1 MAEAD
6 VTTVRLAALTSAIS
20 PPELSFS
27 GDRYELG
34 RSALRDVTVR
44 LETVSRL
51 HAAVERR
58 ADGYWLADL
67 GSANGT
73 FLNGQRLAE
82 PHRLADG
89 DLIGLGGPEPLLRFL
104 EEALT
109 VRREEAAAP
118 APRLQFDPAGLNFT
132 VDGRPLPLPPT
143 QLRLLHHLV
152 SHAGQVCSRE
162 SCAQA
167 AWGRPYDP
175 LLDRDA
181 LDKVVSKLRR
191 RLAEADPRLGQALQ
205 SRRGEGYM
213 LQMPGAGARFS

>member
-1 MAEAD
+1 MIDTDLA
-6 VTTVRLAALTSAIS
+6 TVRLVALTPAVS
-20 PPELSFS
+20 PPELILTD
-27 GDRYELG
+27 DRYDLG
-34 RSALRDVTVR
+34 RSAVHNVVVR

-51 HAAVERR
+51 HAALERR

-73 FLNGQRLAE
+73 FVNGERLVGSR
-82 PHRLADG
+82 RLADG
-89 DLIGLGGPEPLLRFL
+89 DVIGLGGPEPHLRFL

-109 VRREEAAAP
+109 VHRSEP
-118 APRLQFDPAGLNFT
+118 APTTPRLRFDPAGLSFT
-132 VDGRPLPLPPT
+132 VDGRALSLPPT

-167 AWGRPYDP
+167 AWGPPYDP

-181 LDKVVSKLRR
+181 LDKVVSKLRS
-191 RLAEADPRLGQALQ
+191 RLAEADPWLAQALQ
-205 SRRGEGYM
+205 SRRGEGY
-213 LQMPGAGARFS
+213 LFSG